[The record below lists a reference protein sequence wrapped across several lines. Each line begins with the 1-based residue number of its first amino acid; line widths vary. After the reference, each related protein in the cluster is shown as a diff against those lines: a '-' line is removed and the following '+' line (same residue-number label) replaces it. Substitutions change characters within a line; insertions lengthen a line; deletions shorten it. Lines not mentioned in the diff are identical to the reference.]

1 MANASP
7 LTGAVLVDCARAN
20 AKRGV
25 AIAAERCGYGNDTE
39 TFEQS
44 LIDACDEM
52 GVSIDEL
59 AELIP
64 RRQVPQQ
71 IRTR

>member
-7 LTGAVLVDCARAN
+7 LTGTVLVNCARAN
-20 AKRGV
+20 AKRGL
-25 AIAAERCGYGNDTE
+25 AIAAERCGYGTDTE
-39 TFEQS
+39 VFERS
-44 LIDACDEM
+44 LIEACDEM

-64 RRQVPQQ
+64 QRQIPKQ